1 MMRGNNRDPLG
12 WGMLALAVLA
22 AAGCAGQKAHLAV
35 RPPLQSDVDLC
46 ALRALELGDR
56 SPMGRVRMHLLVR
69 EDGSVYAAYVH
80 NAGGVD
86 DRSLQRCLAD
96 RATTWVLA
104 PAPVEYERAYELS
117 FVPGGSE
124 LGDWLQ
130 YWNGEGAMGQ
140 GRGIVILSD
149 GTRSLAPLPIE
160 QPVARDTLMIA
171 DFATTAEQGTALV
184 AVGRAAEALPLL
196 RGAAQ
201 DRPDDPVALAGLTRA
216 IVETRGDLAE
226 ARKSAQ
232 RLLELAPDSEIGHEA
247 LLRVCLAARESECSV
262 REWKAAVGAPD
273 AGARSRILFDL
284 QGPTQQAARRLQ
296 AQRMDHDGR

>member
-86 DRSLQRCLAD
+86 DRRLQRGLAD

-104 PAPVEYERAYELS
+104 PAPPEPERAYEVAV
-117 FVPGGSE
+117 VPGVAAV
-124 LGDWLQ
+124 GDWLQ
-130 YWNGEGAMGQ
+130 GRDGQ
-140 GRGIVILSD
+140 
-149 GTRSLAPLPIE
+149 P
-160 QPVARDTLMIA
+160 
-171 DFATTAEQGTALV
+171 
-184 AVGRAAEALPLL
+184 
-196 RGAAQ
+196 
-201 DRPDDPVALAGLTRA
+201 
-216 IVETRGDLAE
+216 
-226 ARKSAQ
+226 
-232 RLLELAPDSEIGHEA
+232 
-247 LLRVCLAARESECSV
+247 
-262 REWKAAVGAPD
+262 
-273 AGARSRILFDL
+273 
-284 QGPTQQAARRLQ
+284 
-296 AQRMDHDGR
+296 

>member
-86 DRSLQRCLAD
+86 DRGLQRCLAD

-104 PAPVEYERAYELS
+104 PAVVEYERAYELS

-124 LGDWLQ
+124 LGNGID
-130 YWNGEGAMGQ
+130 YWTGQGGTGEGRTSVM
-140 GRGIVILSD
+140 LPD
-149 GTRSLAPLPIE
+149 MTRSLPPLPIE
-160 QPVARDTLMIA
+160 QPVARDTL
-171 DFATTAEQGTALV
+171 
-184 AVGRAAEALPLL
+184 
-196 RGAAQ
+196 
-201 DRPDDPVALAGLTRA
+201 
-216 IVETRGDLAE
+216 IV
-226 ARKSAQ
+226 
-232 RLLELAPDSEIGHEA
+232 
-247 LLRVCLAARESECSV
+247 
-262 REWKAAVGAPD
+262 
-273 AGARSRILFDL
+273 
-284 QGPTQQAARRLQ
+284 
-296 AQRMDHDGR
+296 